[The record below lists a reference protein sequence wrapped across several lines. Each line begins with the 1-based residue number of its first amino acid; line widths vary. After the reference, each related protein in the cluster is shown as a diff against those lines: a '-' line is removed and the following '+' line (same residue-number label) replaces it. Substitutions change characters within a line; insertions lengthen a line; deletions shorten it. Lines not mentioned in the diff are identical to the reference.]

1 MADSGQLHVVTGA
14 FGFSG
19 KYITRRRRLDLGH
32 RVATLTGSPD
42 RLNPFGGRVRALP
55 YRFDDPRAMAESLA
69 GARVLYNT
77 YWVRFNHR
85 TFSHAA
91 ARLNTLALFEAARL
105 AGVER
110 VIHVSITNPTED
122 SPFEY
127 FRDKA
132 VLERA
137 LRESGLSYAIL
148 RPAVLFGPE
157 DILIN
162 NIAWALWTFP
172 VFTVFG
178 RGDYRLRPIHVD
190 DLARLAMEQGQSR
203 DNATLDAVGP
213 ESFGYAELA
222 RTIGAIIGHVR
233 PVIPV
238 PPRLGYALARLVGWA
253 KRDEFVTWEEV
264 GGLMAG
270 LLDTDSPATG
280 ATRLTEWAKANAA
293 TLGAQYASELRRR
306 RDRKAGYV
314 EREKR

>member
-19 KYITRRRRLDLGH
+19 KYITRRLLDQEH

-42 RLNPFGGRVRALP
+42 RPSPFGDRVRVLP
-55 YRFDDPRAMAESLA
+55 YRFDDPRAMAESLS

-91 ARLNTLALFEAARL
+91 ARRNTLALFEAARL

-110 VIHVSITNPTED
+110 VVHVSITNPAED

-137 LRESGLSYAIL
+137 LRESGLAYSIL

-162 NIAWALWTFP
+162 NIAWALRTFP

-190 DLARLAMEQGQSR
+190 DLARLAVDQGQAR
-203 DNATLDAVGP
+203 DNATIDAVGP

-222 RTIGAIIGHVR
+222 RTLGGIIGRAR
-233 PVIPV
+233 PIVPV
-238 PPRLGYALARLVGWA
+238 SPRLGYALARLVGWA
-253 KRDEFVTWEEV
+253 KQDEFVTWEEV

-280 ATRLTEWAKANAA
+280 ETRLTHWARANAA
-293 TLGAQYASELRRR
+293 TLGAHYASELRRR

-314 EREKR
+314 VERKA